1 MCRPAEAESEDNGEE
16 LSGGHSNYSADRKVE
31 IAADVVLQL
40 VVAALER
47 STSVQLTGQCQT
59 ITVLFIVSKWLR
71 RGFLNDQLSFI
82 NSCTVIDCQSEH
94 IL

>member
-16 LSGGHSNYSADRKVE
+16 LSSGHSNYSADRQVE
-31 IAADVVLQL
+31 VAADVVLQL

-47 STSVQLTGQCQT
+47 STGQCQT